1 MEFIAESWLSLYH
14 KHMKTLLPLLS
25 VLLFTACSGQASNLK
40 CYAIVDDP
48 DGTQIIINEEAAQVT
63 ITDPVGGEDLVVLGR
78 FEEGVFV
85 YPDGSRLNYNDE
97 KAWFAANESLVGG
110 IEAVSTVC
118 EK

>member
-1 MEFIAESWLSLYH
+1 MKALLPFLSL
-14 KHMKTLLPLLS
+14 
-25 VLLFTACSGQASNLK
+25 VLLITACSGQASNLK

-48 DGTQIIINEEAAQVT
+48 DGTQIILDEEAAQIT
-63 ITDPVGGEDLVVLGR
+63 ITDPIGGEDLVVLGR

-97 KAWFAANESLVGG
+97 KAWFAANEPLVGG